1 MFANVS
7 KKPQSHLVP
16 FGEKVTVTYS
26 GLCSLRKKEK
36 IFQRYCVKKMCVHFL
51 TMTGAVFSFSF
62 LRMALPLSLHS
73 LSFTLTWR
81 QQKLEQAS
89 LDGHRVR
96 RGDKADKT
104 RSDAIAHPPACPP
117 CPKHPQQ
124 PRHRRE
130 GESDERRQ
138 TECEKERER
147 ERIRGGK
154 KTISLDRM
162 DSEEGRER

>member
-81 QQKLEQAS
+81 QQKLQQAS

-124 PRHRRE
+124 RERVMNADRQNVRR
-130 GESDERRQ
+130 R
-138 TECEKERER
+138 ERER
-147 ERIRGGK
+147 E
-154 KTISLDRM
+154 
-162 DSEEGRER
+162 